1 MSIATELTRIQ
12 TAKANLKTQI
22 EAKGVSVPSTAT
34 IDTYATYVQAIP
46 QGGGGGGTDYF
57 KITNRT
63 ATAGTIT
70 IAPATG
76 SPEPIVF
83 KTSTDGT
90 NWATHSLSASSSTGI
105 TLPANG
111 YVMIDA
117 SESPNP
123 IGGYNTGNT
132 WGMVADVEHNVS
144 GKISSLVP
152 KSPKGFIFSR
162 LFKIGYTSD
171 TKLIDASGLVLD
183 FEYLNAYMYHWM
195 FYGCSGLIAA
205 PALPSTHLAD
215 NCYQGMFQ
223 GCTSLTTAPSLPA
236 TTLAGNCYYGMF
248 RSTSL
253 TTAPILSATTLA
265 TSCYREMFRGCG
277 SLTSIT
283 CLAMTTASNAT
294 TDWVREISTTGTLY
308 VASGNSMSW
317 AQGDGGYPS
326 TWNMET
332 YTP

>member
-90 NWATHSLSASSSTGI
+90 NWTTHSLSASTSTGI

-111 YVMIDA
+111 YVMFDA
-117 SESPNP
+117 TESPNP
-123 IGGYNTGNT
+123 FAYNTGNT

-144 GKISSLVP
+144 GKISSLAP
-152 KSPKGFIFSR
+152 KTPKGFIFSR
-162 LFKIGYTSD
+162 LFTVNRYTND
-171 TKLIDASGLVLD
+171 KKLIDASGLDLD

-205 PALPSTHLAD
+205 PALPSTHLAE
-215 NCYQGMFQ
+215 NCYQNMFNN
-223 GCTSLTTAPSLPA
+223 CTSLVTAPELPA
-236 TTLAGNCYYGMF
+236 TTLASSCYYGMF
-248 RSTSL
+248 RGTNL

-265 TSCYREMFRGCG
+265 TGCYREMFRECPY
-277 SLTSIT
+277 LTSIT
-283 CLAMTTASNAT
+283 CLAITTASNAT
-294 TDWVREISTTGTLY
+294 TDWVRSISTTGTLY
-308 VASGNSMSW
+308 VADGNSVGW
-317 AQGDGGYPS
+317 AQGDAGYPS
-326 TWNMET
+326 TWTLQT